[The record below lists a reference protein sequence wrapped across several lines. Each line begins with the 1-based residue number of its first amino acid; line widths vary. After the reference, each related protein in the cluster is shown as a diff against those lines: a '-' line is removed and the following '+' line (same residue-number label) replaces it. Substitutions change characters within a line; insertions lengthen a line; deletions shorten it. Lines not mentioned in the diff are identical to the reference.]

1 MEETK
6 RVRNLLE
13 YIRQLAGLRQKA
25 ATHIDEE
32 AWHVYYDA
40 LPVDPKRIRALRPED
55 EGFSGVLLEVE
66 KPAFSPCPELP
77 FELIG
82 WVRTPMWRSFETA
95 DIEPYEERQKKDAR
109 LGLVTERFLDSGVR
123 IAAFEDWKRRRTL
136 WRAGELVKARTQ
148 ELFMTLY
155 ELYTRMKQSESLEL
169 MLADGF
175 LYSGLDSS
183 IDHPLLLRRVKL
195 AYDKRGMMQVL
206 DAGLPTEVYGDIL
219 SDMPGIDGEG
229 IRAFSALVED
239 SGVHP
244 AAGDL
249 AEVLEK
255 LAPTLSP
262 NCRYAEHRFDLLPKD
277 WYILYPHTVLFLRHH
292 GAGTARAVAAIA
304 QDIDAGGTVP
314 PALLAIASG
323 GKKPETEQREK
334 NAEELLADAR
344 GEAEDILLARPANAE
359 QLAIARLL
367 ETADAVAVEGPP
379 GTGKTHTIANLLGH
393 FLSKGQHVLVT
404 SSRSKAL
411 SVLKEKLPEG
421 IQDLCVSLLEDNP
434 ADMERSVAGI
444 EEMLTR
450 ASADTLRREAEQ
462 LTSERRTLLES
473 LQSLRARRE
482 TIIRAEAKRD
492 ALVLGGKAWSL
503 SRMADFLHRHPKL
516 AGRLPEPIE
525 GAMPLSEADLA
536 ALYATNPLFDRQSLA
551 ELAEELPHLSELP
564 APEEVT
570 RALGQA
576 AGFAAKEEEILK
588 KLPYAF
594 RTEEGDLATAAG
606 SVLEEGAELE
616 ALALSAAD
624 ALYGKIDFSIL
635 EKAWAREA
643 ILAGRQGGAQRAVY
657 DMLSA
662 DIEAVQR
669 AKGQALTQFFGR
681 LVEPAEDLSLDEAL
695 LQTLSDMA
703 DAFGEGKKLPLLLR
717 LRHPRWVHVA
727 AAFRI
732 DGEPLAGRADCQ
744 MAMQYVHLTLAREKA
759 RREWDMLL
767 APHGMETSEKL
778 ASHADDADD
787 VMAARWREVASLL
800 SWYEE
805 VFGPLLKEL
814 FQAGVAANAI
824 LPQTKYMTPRE
835 KLLSE
840 LKWLREDYGPWL
852 ALLRLHYLE
861 RDGVDALGAAR
872 SACAGRKGAL
882 AHRMEAA
889 IEAGSAE
896 DYAAEYARLSSYE
909 SLQGAYEKRKEL
921 LARLSSAAP
930 VWAHHI
936 AVLDE
941 GYRGG
946 KPPEEAEAAWLYAV
960 FTKELEKA
968 PPEDVE
974 TLGEEIEAA
983 STRLRNLTAEL
994 AQKRAWQQL
1003 IASVAGT
1010 SLQSALIG
1018 WSKATKKLGKGK
1030 GKYAARHLREARACM
1045 QEARMAVPAWIMPLS
1060 RVYEHLTPGGP
1071 KFDVIICD
1079 EASQADILALPLLYF
1094 GKKVII
1100 VGDDKQTS
1108 PAAIGVEAEEVQR
1121 LMGATIDGVLP
1132 HASLYTLDT
1141 SLYDIAQM
1149 HFSGAM
1155 LTEHFRS
1162 VPEIIGFCN
1171 QLSYDGRIRPLRES
1185 GQLQPFVDCELRGTR
1200 TGKTNEGEALYIVA
1214 LLAACLEEEAYQ
1226 GATFGAISLLGTEQA
1241 KRIQELAAERI
1252 GITALEEHGF
1262 LAGGP
1267 AEFQGDERDI
1277 IFLSFV
1283 DAKDEGEEA
1292 LRLYGEGKEAGN
1304 RRRMNVAVSRARD
1317 QIFLVHSMKET
1328 DLKLGDLRRSLL
1340 AYAKEPRQ
1348 LAVQGGERE
1357 ETSLETAVSRALTAR
1372 GFAVRK
1378 HFYAG
1383 AYPVDMAVTHG
1394 SRRVAIAC
1402 DGERWLEGEA
1412 AREKQRQEAVLER
1425 LGWHFLHVRG
1435 SAYYRDPE
1443 SALDRL
1449 VEELRTLGLLPE
1461 EEGSDE
1467 EGSLLATRI
1476 QERAFA
1482 LVEEWKKAE
1491 AAE

>member
-6 RVRNLLE
+6 RVRTLLE
-13 YIRQLAGLRQKA
+13 YIRQLAGLRQRA

-32 AWHVYYDA
+32 AWHIYYDA
-40 LPVDPKRIRALRPED
+40 LPVDPKRIHALRPED
-55 EGFSGVLLEVE
+55 EDFSGVLLEVE

-82 WVRTPMWRSFETA
+82 WIRTPQWRSFETA

-155 ELYTRMKQSESLEL
+155 DIYNRMKQSESLEL
-169 MLADGF
+169 LLGNGF

-195 AYDKRGMMQVL
+195 AYDKRGRMQVVDSSL
-206 DAGLPTEVYGDIL
+206 STEVYADIL

-229 IRAFSALVED
+229 IRAFSALVEE
-239 SGVHP
+239 GVHP
-244 AAGDL
+244 ASGDFP
-249 AEVLEK
+249 EVLEH
-255 LAPTLSP
+255 LAPALSP
-262 NCRYAEHRFDLLPKD
+262 NCRYAEHRFGLLPKD
-277 WYILYPHTVLFLRHH
+277 WYILYPHTVLFLHRH
-292 GAGTARAVAAIA
+292 GAGTARAIGAIA

-323 GKKPETEQREK
+323 GKKPETAQQDK
-334 NAEELLADAR
+334 DAEALLADAR
-344 GEAEDILLARPANAE
+344 GEAEDILLAQPANAE
-359 QLAIARLL
+359 QLVIARLL
-367 ETADAVAVEGPP
+367 ESADAVAVEGPP

-393 FLSKGQHVLVT
+393 FLAKGQHVLVT
-404 SSRSKAL
+404 SSRSRAL

-421 IQDLCVSLLEDNP
+421 IQDLCVSLLEDDR

-444 EEMLTR
+444 EEMLSR
-450 ASADTLRREAEQ
+450 ASTDTLRREAEQ
-462 LTSERRTLLES
+462 LAEERKNILGK
-473 LQSLRARRE
+473 LQGLRAQRE
-482 TIIRAEAKRD
+482 AIIRAEAKRD

-525 GAMPLSEADLA
+525 GAMPLTEAELS
-536 ALYATNPLFDRQSLA
+536 ALYATNPLFSRESLA
-551 ELAEELPHLSELP
+551 EMAEELPDLSELP
-564 APEEVT
+564 GPEEVT
-570 RALGQA
+570 RALREA

-588 KLPYAF
+588 KLPYAC
-594 RTEEGDLATAAG
+594 RTEEGDIATAAG
-606 SVLEEGAELE
+606 SVLEEGQELQ
-616 ALALSAAD
+616 ASSLAAAD
-624 ALYGKIDFSIL
+624 ALYGKIDFDLL

-657 DMLSA
+657 DILSA

-681 LVEPAEDLSLDEAL
+681 LVEPAEDLPLDEAL

-703 DAFGEGKKLPLLLR
+703 DAFGEGQKLPLFAK
-717 LRHPRWVHVA
+717 LRHPRWVRVA

-732 DGEPLAGRADCQ
+732 DGRPLSGRADCQ
-744 MAMQYVHLTLAREKA
+744 LALQYVHLALAREKA

-767 APHGMETSEKL
+767 TPHGMEPSEKL
-778 ASHADDADD
+778 ASPTDDADD

-824 LPQTKYMTPRE
+824 LPQTRYMTPRE

-840 LKWLREDYGPWL
+840 LRWLREDYGPWL

-861 RDGVDALGAAR
+861 REGVDALGAAR
-872 SACAGRKGAL
+872 AACAGRRGAL
-882 AHRMEAA
+882 ARRMEAA
-889 IEAGSAE
+889 LEAGSAE
-896 DYAAEYARLSSYE
+896 GYAAEYARLSSYE
-909 SLQGAYEKRKEL
+909 SLAPAFEKRREL
-921 LARLSSAAP
+921 LSRLSAAAP

-960 FTKELEKA
+960 FTKELAKA

-974 TLGEEIEAA
+974 TLGEEIESA
-983 STRLRNLTAEL
+983 SMRLRSVTAEL
-994 AQKRAWQQL
+994 AQKRAWQHL
-1003 IASVAGT
+1003 ISSVAGT
-1010 SLQSALIG
+1010 SLQSALVG

-1108 PAAIGVEAEEVQR
+1108 PAAIGVEAEEVQH
-1121 LMGATIDGVLP
+1121 LMGATIDAVLP

-1185 GQLQPFVDCELRGTR
+1185 GALQPLVDCYLRGRR
-1200 TGKTNEGEALYIVA
+1200 TGKTNEEEARYIVA

-1283 DAKDEGEEA
+1283 DARDEGEEA

-1340 AYAKEPRQ
+1340 AYAKEPRPE
-1348 LAVQGGERE
+1348 AAQGGERE

-1378 HFYAG
+1378 HFYVG
-1383 AYPVDMAVTHG
+1383 AYPVDLAVASS

-1402 DGERWLEGEA
+1402 DGERWLEGA
-1412 AREKQRQEAVLER
+1412 AAKEKQRQEAVLER

-1435 SAYYRDPE
+1435 SAWYRDPE
-1443 SALDRL
+1443 GALDRL
-1449 VEELRTLGLLPE
+1449 VEELRALGVLPE
-1461 EEGSDE
+1461 EESE
-1467 EGSLLATRI
+1467 ALEGSLLATRI

-1482 LVEEWKKAE
+1482 LLEEWGGEK
-1491 AAE
+1491 